1 MPAALD
7 PRLLDALPPQLR
19 AALEAQVDAQAEAS
33 AAEHEAR
40 ARAEREAADPRA
52 ANAGMA
58 GRVARLER
66 LIARLRRARLG
77 AGSER
82 LGLDQLEPVLEGREA
97 AVSEQQVGADAANGV
112 RDTGRATPPAPGAT
126 ASPGPGAS
134 RGAAAR
140 GASDRAA
147 RPALPVRRRRHGA
160 DRRGPRRAARRR
172 AGAPRPGDGAAPP
185 RLSARP
191 RRGGAAPRSAGAA
204 GADRGRAGERG
215 DDRPGRRVE
224 ARRSH
229 PPAAPGAAS
238 RPVRAWGWIAPRC
251 RTGRGAR
258 GVPPPPDRRPIVA
271 RSSPDR
277 RSHGGDHQGGAAAL
291 PWTRPPRRSPDP
303 GRAGPGRG
311 RTKTG
316 ALWAVLRDDRP
327 RGGSDPPGVVF
338 HPRAGARRRPCGP
351 DAGGLRGRAP
361 EAPRTRSGV
370 DAYGGH
376 DRLADDRLADDR
388 REGGARAARGG
399 PRRPAGGLARGPGHA
414 RPHRQAPRRGG
425 GHPGADIQGRTSR
438 ERSARERVA
447 RERSA
452 RGGWPGSGWPCGR
465 PGPGRRSPARARPS
479 TATPRGC
486 RASPRRVARAHILAR
501 REGLSRHAHDG
512 RVEID
517 STLVESQIRPLAL
530 RRKNALFAGPDEGGR
545 TWACIA
551 SLIGA
556 RRLGGVEPFARL
568 RATLE
573 AVAHGHPGAEIDA
586 LPPWAPPRPQPKPR
600 RGLHSTRWER

>member
-97 AVSEQQVGADAANGV
+97 AVSEQQAGADAANGV

-271 RSSPDR
+271 RMAAIIKAGPR
-277 RSHGGDHQGGAAAL
+277 LFHGRDHRAG
-291 PWTRPPRRSPDP
+291 RPI
-303 GRAGPGRG
+303 RAGPGRAGGG
-311 RTKTG
+311 RRPARSGRCCATTARG
-316 ALWAVLRDDRP
+316 AGPIRQGWSSTHAP
-327 RGGSDPPGVVF
+327 GRGGAHADRMPAGFEGVLQRL
-338 HPRAGARRRPCGP
+338 PGP
-351 DAGGLRGRAP
+351 DPGSTPTAGPARGRPARGRP
-361 EAPRTRSGV
+361 ARGRPARGRPARG
-370 DAYGGH
+370 
-376 DRLADDRLADDR
+376 R
-388 REGGARAARGG
+388 REGGARWSAPPRRRARPWPGTRSPASPSSAPWRRTSGGKHPGAVGQGAGGQGAGGQGAGGQGAVGQGAGGQGAGGRAAGPVRAAAHRPARG
-399 PRRPAGGLARGPGHA
+399 PRRP
-414 RPHRQAPRRGG
+414 RR
-425 GHPGADIQGRTSR
+425 A
-438 ERSARERVA
+438 
-447 RERSA
+447 
-452 RGGWPGSGWPCGR
+452 
-465 PGPGRRSPARARPS
+465 
-479 TATPRGC
+479 
-486 RASPRRVARAHILAR
+486 
-501 REGLSRHAHDG
+501 
-512 RVEID
+512 
-517 STLVESQIRPLAL
+517 
-530 RRKNALFAGPDEGGR
+530 
-545 TWACIA
+545 
-551 SLIGA
+551 
-556 RRLGGVEPFARL
+556 
-568 RATLE
+568 
-573 AVAHGHPGAEIDA
+573 AVAQVRDGSR
-586 LPPWAPPRPQPKPR
+586 APTSSRAGR
-600 RGLHSTRWER
+600 A